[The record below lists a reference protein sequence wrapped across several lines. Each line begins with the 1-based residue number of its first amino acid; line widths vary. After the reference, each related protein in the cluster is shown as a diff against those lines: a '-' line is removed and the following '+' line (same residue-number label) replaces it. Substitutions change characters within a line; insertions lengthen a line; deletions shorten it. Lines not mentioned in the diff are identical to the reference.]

1 MNGIICVNK
10 PSDWTSFDVVAK
22 SRGIL
27 KTRKVGHA
35 GTLDPMATGVL
46 PLFLGNATKVCD
58 IMPNDDKGYIA
69 KFKFGITTDTLDI
82 TGTVQNECESSIT
95 RTQVEAILSDFIGD
109 IKQLP
114 PMYSAVRINGQRLY
128 DIART
133 GAQIKRTPREVTV
146 HKLDILDFDEE
157 NQTCT
162 IEVLCSKGTYIRTIC
177 SDIGEKLNVGATL
190 ISLQRNRVGE
200 FTLSDCHTMEQ
211 LQRLMDKGNITDILL
226 PTQRVFRNL
235 PKIKLNEVQSIKF
248 KNGVKL
254 DLNRVIYNNI
264 LSSHAVF
271 DNNDDFM
278 GIAKLN
284 LEKMELVIEK
294 IFNR

>member
-10 PSDWTSFDVVAK
+10 PTDWTSFDVVAK

-58 IMPNDDKGYIA
+58 IMPNDNKGYIA
-69 KFKFGITTDTLDI
+69 QFKLGLTTDTLDI
-82 TGTVQNECESSIT
+82 TGEVQNECESNATLNEIEE
-95 RTQVEAILSDFIGD
+95 VAKDFLGN

-114 PMYSAVRINGQRLY
+114 PMYSAVRVNGQRLY

-133 GAQIKRTPREVTV
+133 GVEVERKTRDVTV
-146 HKLDILDFDEE
+146 HKLDILEFDEE
-157 NQTCT
+157 NQLCT

-177 SDIGEKLNVGATL
+177 NDIGEKLGVGATL
-190 ISLQRNRVGE
+190 TSLVRNKVGD
-200 FTLSDCHTMEQ
+200 FTLDDCYTMEQ
-211 LQRLMDKGNITDILL
+211 LQSYMDKGTIEEVLHPTHSVFSSL
-226 PTQRVFRNL
+226 PR
-235 PKIKLNEVQSIKF
+235 IKLNEVQSHKF

-254 DLNRVIYNNI
+254 DLNRVIYEEYD
-264 LSSHAVF
+264 SSYAVY
-271 DNNDDFM
+271 DNENVFL
-278 GIAKLN
+278 GLAKLN